1 MSSNELTLIPSYA
14 ALKATKPTEQGQR
27 VLLTGWNEGTNIGG
41 GYFIGYLVNRNVTQK
56 YSDGGIIAH
65 GKDYFWE
72 RVVSDPSKLT
82 VVEFGAIPDG
92 KTDIAEAAL
101 AMHKWTF
108 ANYPGLGIQLP
119 AGRVFLS
126 KLSMLA
132 ESSYFRISGPH
143 VNFGYFA
150 STHIVTDIGPVNEK
164 GEAVEEFLIDLKHRW
179 VEISNIVFEGVSTV
193 DKPNKKG
200 IFRNSLGGGQYF
212 NARCVKF
219 NKIGGTCISLLDTLD
234 SKIDQ
239 FYTSQCTG
247 DVIVGGWSD
256 QAKGSWDHST
266 ALELT
271 NFNIQNHRVGKV
283 FDLQRC
289 TQALIRNGWIE
300 HSDNPGNLSG
310 GHWTI
315 ENLSM
320 EDCNSQL
327 RVSCAQLTEI
337 NKNIQGKLSGID
349 YTRDESDQWL
359 SEWERGRV
367 DINPYGVYIERS
379 LEPGTLM
386 SRNKVSN
393 PGNVSNWFQL
403 GTFYVSEEGDTV
415 DINMVACGN
424 ILSKGSRLDDV
435 DGVRQGGGNTL
446 IRFQTIQNGG
456 MGGTFQPVGS
466 SPITAAKF
474 AKVGAGKFVLYVQVK
489 PYTKNVIP
497 MITATSKTRYEAGVS
512 YYFTPDIKKL
522 TLEQLNAVPGITDIL
537 EQWSIGRAAG
547 MGATNEGHLILKGK
561 MENGHLAVQVNLG
574 TENNPNVQIR
584 YLQLK
589 TKPE

>member
-65 GKDYFWE
+65 GKDYYWE

-82 VVEFGAIPDG
+82 VLEFGAIPDG
-92 KTDIAEAAL
+92 KTDMADAAL
-101 AMHKWTF
+101 AMHKWAF

-119 AGRVFLS
+119 AGRLFLS
-126 KLSMLA
+126 KLSMLS
-132 ESSYFRISGPH
+132 ESSYFRISGPP

-150 STHIVTDIGPVNEK
+150 NTFIVTDTGPTNEK
-164 GEAVEEFLIDLKHRW
+164 GEPVEEFLIDVKHRW
-179 VEISNIVFEGVSTV
+179 VEISNIMFEGTSTV

-200 IFRNSLGGGQYF
+200 IFRNNVIGGQYF

-219 NKIGGTCISLLDTLD
+219 NKIGGTCISLIDTLD

-256 QAKGSWDHST
+256 REKGGWNHST

-271 NFNIQNHRVGKV
+271 NFNIQNNHNGKV
-283 FDLQRC
+283 FNLQRC

-300 HSDNPGNLSG
+300 HSDDPGTLSG

-320 EDCNSQL
+320 EDCKTTL
-327 RVSCAQLTEI
+327 KVSCAQLTEI
-337 NKNIQGKLSGID
+337 NKNHQGNFSGID
-349 YTRDESDQWL
+349 YTRDDSDQWL

-367 DINPYGVYIERS
+367 DINPYGIFVERS

-386 SRNKVSN
+386 SRNKISN
-393 PGNVSNWFQL
+393 SSNVANWFQL
-403 GTFYVSEEGDTV
+403 GTFYLSEESDTV
-415 DINMVACGN
+415 DINMIACGN
-424 ILSKGSRLDDV
+424 MLSKGAVLEDI

-446 IRFQTIQNGG
+446 IRFQTYQNGG

-466 SPITAAKF
+466 SPVSAVKF
-474 AKVGAGKFVLYVQVK
+474 AKVGGGKFVIYVQVK

-512 YYFTPDIKKL
+512 YYFTPDIKKVSL
-522 TLEQLNAVPGITDIL
+522 DDLNAVAGITDIL
-537 EQWSIGRAAG
+537 EQWSIGCSAG
-547 MGATNEGHLILKGK
+547 IGATNDGDLILKGK
-561 MENGHLAVQVNLG
+561 IEKDHLVVKINMGAAAK
-574 TENNPNVQIR
+574 PNIQRR

-589 TKPE
+589 TEPK

>member
-65 GKDYFWE
+65 GKDYYWE

-82 VVEFGAIPDG
+82 VLEFGAIPDG
-92 KTDIAEAAL
+92 KTDMADAAL
-101 AMHKWTF
+101 AMHKWAF

-119 AGRVFLS
+119 AGRLFLS
-126 KLSMLA
+126 KLSMLS
-132 ESSYFRISGPH
+132 ESSYFRISGPP

-150 STHIVTDIGPVNEK
+150 NTFIVTDTGPTNEK
-164 GEAVEEFLIDLKHRW
+164 GEPVEEFLIDVKHRW
-179 VEISNIVFEGVSTV
+179 VEISNIMFEGTSTV

-200 IFRNSLGGGQYF
+200 IFRNNVIGGQYF

-219 NKIGGTCISLLDTLD
+219 NKIGGTCISLIDTLD

-256 QAKGSWDHST
+256 REKGGWNHST

-271 NFNIQNHRVGKV
+271 NFNIQNNHNGKV
-283 FDLQRC
+283 FNLQRC

-300 HSDNPGNLSG
+300 HSDDPGTLSG

-320 EDCNSQL
+320 EDCKTTL
-327 RVSCAQLTEI
+327 KVSCAQLTEI
-337 NKNIQGKLSGID
+337 NKNHQGNFSGID
-349 YTRDESDQWL
+349 YTRDDSDQWL

-367 DINPYGVYIERS
+367 DINPYGIFVERS

-386 SRNKVSN
+386 SRNKISN
-393 PGNVSNWFQL
+393 SSNVANWFQL
-403 GTFYVSEEGDTV
+403 GTFYLSEESDTV
-415 DINMVACGN
+415 DINMIACGN
-424 ILSKGSRLDDV
+424 MLSKGAVLEDI

-446 IRFQTIQNGG
+446 IRFQTYQNGG

-466 SPITAAKF
+466 SPVSAVKF
-474 AKVGAGKFVLYVQVK
+474 AKVGGGKFVIYVQVK

-512 YYFTPDIKKL
+512 YYFTPDIKKVSL
-522 TLEQLNAVPGITDIL
+522 DDLNAVAGITDIL
-537 EQWSIGRAAG
+537 EQWSIGCSAG
-547 MGATNEGHLILKGK
+547 IGATNDGDLILKGK
-561 MENGHLAVQVNLG
+561 IEKDHLVVKINMG
-574 TENNPNVQIR
+574 TAAKPNIQRR

-589 TKPE
+589 TEPK

>member
-14 ALKATKPTEQGQR
+14 ALKATKPAEQGQR

-72 RVVSDPSKLT
+72 RVVNDPSKLT

-92 KTDIAEAAL
+92 KTDIADAVL

-126 KLSMLA
+126 KLSMLT
-132 ESSYFRISGPH
+132 ESSYFRISGPP

-164 GEAVEEFLIDLKHRW
+164 GEPVEEFLFDVKHRW
-179 VEISNIVFEGVSTV
+179 VEISNIIFEGVSTV
-193 DKPNKKG
+193 DKPNRKG
-200 IFRNSLGGGQYF
+200 IFRNNVAGGQYF

-256 QAKGSWDHST
+256 QAKGSWNHST

-320 EDCNSQL
+320 EDCNSKL
-327 RVSCAQLTEI
+327 KVSCAQLTEI

-349 YTRDESDQWL
+349 YTRDDSDQWL

-367 DINPYGVYIERS
+367 DINPYGVYIDRS

-393 PGNVSNWFQL
+393 PGSESNWFQL

-424 ILSKGSRLDDV
+424 ILSKGTRLDDV

-466 SPITAAKF
+466 SPITAVKF
-474 AKVGAGKFVLYVQVK
+474 AKIGGGKFVLYVQVK

-512 YYFTPDIKKL
+512 YYFTPNIKKL
-522 TLEQLNAVPGITDIL
+522 TLDELNAVSGITDIL

-547 MGATNEGHLILKGK
+547 VGATNEGQLILKGK
-561 MENGHLAVQVNLG
+561 IENGHLAVQVNLG
-574 TENNPNVQIR
+574 TESKPNVQVR

-589 TKPE
+589 TEAK